1 MNWKTA
7 MQTAKGILAGIGII
21 AGIAAIARSAAFGE
35 TLARYLASNGPEVYS
50 GIQSQAAQAVSDA
63 LGAGLVFYDSVRLL
77 LLFAGIAMICFFGII
92 LAETLKQ
99 LPVDVLVDSQG
110 MDSFRRQMAHA
121 ADRLARR
128 LDPEDEPQ
136 VVHRQEVLPNGE
148 ESPIEFA
155 TVETVSREQAAE
167 RTDDRG

>member
-7 MQTAKGILAGIGII
+7 LQTAKGILAGVGIV
-21 AGIAAIARSAAFGE
+21 AGIAAIARSAAFGK
-35 TLARYLASNGPEVYS
+35 TLAGYQASNGPEIYS

-77 LLFAGIAMICFFGII
+77 LVFIGIAMICFFGIV

-110 MDSFRRQMAHA
+110 VDTLRRRAAHGA
-121 ADRLARR
+121 ACLARR
-128 LDPEDEPQ
+128 LDPEEDPQ
-136 VVHRQEVLPNGE
+136 VVHRQEVLPDGE
-148 ESPIEFA
+148 QAPIEFA
-155 TVETVSREQAAE
+155 TVEAVPRE
-167 RTDDRG
+167 TDETKGSL